1 MNKSS
6 NEDIISYPHFRRFA
20 VLTPKVSIGNISY
33 NAKEILGLYKKAV
46 QDNTL
51 LAITP
56 ELSLSSYSLADG
68 FGFNSLKNKV
78 DSELLNLAEATKGQ
92 PTCLVVGAPLEF
104 RGKLFNCAVVMA
116 GGEIVGVV
124 PKQYLANY
132 NEFYEQRWFTSGKD
146 LIDQEIK
153 ISSLAVPFGTNQ
165 IFEVGDVK
173 IGIEICED
181 LWVADPPS
189 RKLAEAGAEVIC
201 NLSSSTEI
209 VGKGEIRRTLISQ
222 TADRLLCGYVY
233 SSSDPS
239 ESTAD
244 VIMSGHAIIS
254 EFDWIIAERQPLSKD
269 KRILVGD
276 IDIAHIRHERKNN
289 QSWMASY
296 DEQFCTRDCHILMP
310 LNPCPTN
317 RSIDPRPFVPS
328 DQDERQK
335 VTSHILNIQAHGLKK
350 RLEVIKANGSYP
362 KIVIGLSGG
371 LDSTLALLVAA
382 KTCDLLK
389 MPRSDIHTITMP
401 ALSSSAR
408 TQDNATLLA
417 NSIGSTHEVISIQ
430 NLVKGQLDALGHDG
444 QSQDITY
451 ENTQA
456 RTRTEL
462 LFNRANQVGG
472 LVLGTGD
479 LSELALGWCTF
490 NGDHMSNYA
499 VNSGIPKTL
508 VKYIV
513 ETASLSD
520 EFMSAKNVLKDIL
533 ATPISPEL
541 TGDGKLSQE
550 TEDIIGPY
558 ELHDF
563 FIYHLLRWGASQ
575 SEILALAQ
583 LAFDG
588 SYKTTDIEKWL
599 MVFCNRFVTQQFK
612 RNAIPDGVK
621 VGRVSLSPRG
631 DLRFPSDADLKILLS
646 T

>member
-1 MNKSS
+1 M
-6 NEDIISYPHFRRFA
+6 
-20 VLTPKVSIGNISY
+20 
-33 NAKEILGLYKKAV
+33 
-46 QDNTL
+46 
-51 LAITP
+51 
-56 ELSLSSYSLADG
+56 ADG
-68 FGFNSLKNKV
+68 FGFNSLKGEI
-78 DSELLNLAEATKGQ
+78 DTELLSLAEATKGQ
-92 PTCLVVGAPLEF
+92 QTCLVVGAPLEF
-104 RGKLFNCAVVMA
+104 MGKLFNCAVVLA
-116 GGEIVGVV
+116 SGEIVGVV

-132 NEFYEQRWFTSGKD
+132 NEFYEQRWFTSGKN
-146 LIDQEIK
+146 LIDKDIK
-153 ISSLAVPFGTNQ
+153 ISNLAVPFGTNQ
-165 IFEVGDVK
+165 IFKIGDVA

-209 VGKGEIRRTLISQ
+209 VGKGQIRRALVSQ

-244 VIMSGHAIIS
+244 VIMSGHVIIS
-254 EFDWIIAERQPLSKD
+254 EFDWIIAERQPLAEDS
-269 KRILVGD
+269 RLLVGD
-276 IDIAHIRHERKNN
+276 IDISHIRRERKNN
-289 QSWMASY
+289 QSWTPSY
-296 DEQFCTRDCHILMP
+296 EEQFRTRECAISMP
-310 LNPCPTN
+310 SIPWPTN
-317 RSIDPRPFVPS
+317 RSVDPMPFVPN
-328 DQDERQK
+328 DQAERQT

-350 RLEVIKANGSYP
+350 RMEVIKASGSYP

-389 MPRSDIHTITMP
+389 IPRSAVHTITMP

-417 NSIGSTHEVISIQ
+417 ASIGSTHEVIPIQ
-430 NLVKGQLDALGHDG
+430 ELVKSQLDALGHDG
-444 QSQDITY
+444 ESQDITY

-462 LFNRANQVGG
+462 LFNRSNQIGG

-499 VNSGIPKTL
+499 VNSGVPKTL
-508 VKYIV
+508 VRYIV

-520 EFMSAKNVLKDIL
+520 EFMSAKNVLEDIL

-558 ELHDF
+558 KLHDF
-563 FIYHLLRWGASQ
+563 FIYHLLRWGSSQ
-575 SEILALAQ
+575 SEIYALAQ

-588 SYKTTDIEKWL
+588 SYKTADIEKWL
-599 MVFCNRFVTQQFK
+599 KVFCNRFVTQQFK

-631 DLRFPSDADLKILLS
+631 DLRFPSDADLNILLN